1 MLKQLLQTLT
11 PFFVSVH
18 VDSWF
23 PQRVTCCN
31 LITFQLG
38 LRYLT
43 YLLQR
48 NIRIWCRTFFFQLST
63 NAPSKPT
70 AKPTK
75 QGFLKKL
82 SRGKHQP
89 KKWDNRYF
97 ELADTG
103 HLYYYKKA
111 DGGKPI
117 NSIYLKGCPVEI
129 DSIDA
134 SVLIVKTE
142 ERDWNLKAVNIEEA
156 RAWRDALRFYS
167 DKK

>member
-1 MLKQLLQTLT
+1 MVCTT
-11 PFFVSVH
+11 S
-18 VDSWF
+18 
-23 PQRVTCCN
+23 RTCYRE
-31 LITFQLG
+31 IFEFG
-38 LRYLT
+38 
-43 YLLQR
+43 
-48 NIRIWCRTFFFQLST
+48 CRTFFFQLST

-75 QGFLKKL
+75 EGFLEKL
-82 SRGKHQP
+82 SGGKHQS

-97 ELADTG
+97 ELTDTG

-111 DGGKPI
+111 DRGKPI

>member
-1 MLKQLLQTLT
+1 MQSSEESINVAQETKQSIKGGIS
-11 PFFVSVH
+11 PVIH
-18 VDSWF
+18 KK
-23 PQRVTCCN
+23 
-31 LITFQLG
+31 
-38 LRYLT
+38 
-43 YLLQR
+43 
-48 NIRIWCRTFFFQLST
+48 LST

-75 QGFLKKL
+75 EGFLEKL
-82 SRGKHQP
+82 SGGKHQS

-97 ELADTG
+97 ELTDTG

-111 DGGKPI
+111 DRGKPI